1 MNDQLY
7 VLQLVAER
15 LEKAAIP
22 YMVSGSIAMNY
33 YAQPRLTRDI
43 DIIVELAPTDTQRII
58 ELFEPD
64 FYIDEEA
71 VRTAIARQSLF
82 NVIHNDLI
90 VKVDFIVK
98 KDIPYRKN
106 EFSRRFLVKID
117 SFKLWLVAAEDL
129 ILSKLVWAK
138 DSHSQMQLNDI
149 RNLLASVPD
158 LDLGYIEHW
167 ATELNIIDLWNQ
179 I

>member
-22 YMVSGSIAMNY
+22 YMVSGSTAMNY

-43 DIIVELAPTDTQRII
+43 DIIVELAPIDAERIV
-58 ELFEPD
+58 ELFESD
-64 FYIDEEA
+64 FYIDEET
-71 VRTAIARQSLF
+71 VHTAIAQQSVF
-82 NVIHNDLI
+82 NVIHNNLI

-98 KDIPYRKN
+98 KDTLYRKN

-117 SFKLWLVAAEDL
+117 NFKLWLVAAEDL

-158 LDLGYIEHW
+158 LDLGYIKHW
-167 ATELNIIDLWNQ
+167 ATELNVISLWNE

>member
-15 LEKAAIP
+15 LEKAVIP
-22 YMVSGSIAMNY
+22 YMVSGSVAINY

-43 DIIVELAPTDTQRII
+43 DIIVELAPADAERII

-64 FYIDEEA
+64 FYIDEEM

-90 VKVDFIVK
+90 VKIDFIVK
-98 KDIPYRKN
+98 KDTPYRKN
-106 EFSRRFLVKID
+106 EFSRRLLMKID
-117 SFKLWLVAAEDL
+117 NFQLWLVAAEDL

-138 DSHSQMQLNDI
+138 DSHSEMQLNDI

-158 LDLGYIEHW
+158 LDVNYIEHW
-167 ATELNIIDLWNQ
+167 ATELDVMNLWSQ
-179 I
+179 L

>member
-15 LEKAAIP
+15 LEQAAIP

-33 YAQPRLTRDI
+33 YARPRLTRDI
-43 DIIVELAPTDTQRII
+43 DIIVELAPTDAERII

-64 FYIDEEA
+64 FYIDEET
-71 VRTAIARQSLF
+71 VRTAIAQQSLF
-82 NVIHNDLI
+82 NVIHNNLI

-98 KDIPYRKN
+98 KDTPYRKN

-117 SFKLWLVAAEDL
+117 NFKLWLVAAEDL

-158 LDLGYIEHW
+158 LDLGYIKYW
-167 ATELNIIDLWNQ
+167 AIELNVMSLWSQ

>member
-1 MNDQLY
+1 MNDQLH

-33 YAQPRLTRDI
+33 YARPRLTRDI
-43 DIIVELAPTDTQRII
+43 DIIVELAPTDAERII

-64 FYIDEEA
+64 FYIDEEM
-71 VRTAIARQSLF
+71 VRTAIAQQGLF
-82 NVIHNDLI
+82 NVIHSNLI

-98 KDIPYRKN
+98 KDTPYRKN

-117 SFKLWLVAAEDL
+117 NFKLWLVAAEDL
-129 ILSKLVWAK
+129 ILSKLFWAK
-138 DSHSQMQLNDI
+138 DSHSEMQLNDI

-158 LDLGYIEHW
+158 LDLAYIEHW
-167 ATELNIIDLWNQ
+167 AIELNVMNLWSQ

>member
-15 LEKAAIP
+15 LEKAVIP

-43 DIIVELAPTDTQRII
+43 DIVVELAPTDATRII
-58 ELFEPD
+58 ELFESD
-64 FYIDEEA
+64 FYIDEET
-71 VRTAIARQSLF
+71 VHTAIAQQSLF

-98 KDIPYRKN
+98 KNTPYRKS
-106 EFSRRFLVKID
+106 EFSRRLLVQID
-117 SFKLWLVAAEDL
+117 DFKLWLVAAEDL
-129 ILSKLVWAK
+129 ILSKLFWAK
-138 DSHSQMQLNDI
+138 DSHSEMQLNDI

-158 LDLGYIEHW
+158 LDVDYIKHW
-167 ATELNIIDLWNQ
+167 ATELNVMHLWSQ
-179 I
+179 L

>member
-15 LEKAAIP
+15 LEKAVIP
-22 YMVSGSIAMNY
+22 YMVSGSIAINY

-43 DIIVELAPTDTQRII
+43 DIIIELAPADAERIT

-64 FYIDEEA
+64 FYIDEEM
-71 VRTAIARQSLF
+71 VRTAITQQSLF
-82 NVIHNDLI
+82 NLIHNDLI

-98 KDIPYRKN
+98 KDTPYRRN
-106 EFSRRFLVKID
+106 EFSRRLLVKID
-117 SFKLWLVAAEDL
+117 NFKLWLVAAEDL

-138 DSHSQMQLNDI
+138 NSHSEMQLNDI
-149 RNLLASVPD
+149 RNLLASVPG
-158 LDLGYIEHW
+158 LDIDYIKYW
-167 ATELNIIDLWNQ
+167 AAELNVMNLWSQ
-179 I
+179 L

>member
-43 DIIVELAPTDTQRII
+43 DIVIELAPTDAERLI
-58 ELFEPD
+58 ELFELD
-64 FYIDEEA
+64 FYIDEET

-82 NVIHNDLI
+82 NVIHNNLI

-98 KDIPYRKN
+98 KDMPYRKN
-106 EFSRRFLVKID
+106 EFSRRLLVKID
-117 SFKLWLVAAEDL
+117 NFKLWLVTAEDL

-138 DSHSQMQLNDI
+138 DSHSEMQLNDI

-158 LDLGYIEHW
+158 LDLGYLKNW
-167 ATELNIIDLWNQ
+167 ATELNVMSLWSQ

>member
-1 MNDQLY
+1 MSDQLH

-43 DIIVELAPTDTQRII
+43 DIIVELAPTDVEQII
-58 ELFEPD
+58 ELFESD
-64 FYIDEEA
+64 FYIDEET
-71 VRTAIARQSLF
+71 VRIAIAQQSLF
-82 NVIHNDLI
+82 NVIHNNLI

-98 KDIPYRKN
+98 KDTPYRKN
-106 EFSRRFLVKID
+106 EFSRRFSVKID
-117 SFKLWLVAAEDL
+117 NFKLWLVTAEDL

-138 DSHSQMQLNDI
+138 DSHSEMQLNDI
-149 RNLLASVPD
+149 RNLFASVPD
-158 LDLGYIEHW
+158 LDLGYIKHW
-167 ATELNIIDLWNQ
+167 ATELNVMSLWSQ
-179 I
+179 L